1 MNIIE
6 AILLEKKKYI
16 ILLSG
21 FMWWPYFNRVAKSLA
36 DNLGF
41 ELIETTVLVP
51 HDKLISSADQI
62 NFPALN
68 EIIKSRLEKYT
79 EKGYV
84 ITSYTFPPEKLDFY
98 PDIHINLNVNAMLL
112 TSISIDFIK
121 QKGINRMEIDNN
133 ISYLL
138 KSWKTNKIAKTINYF
153 PDFLEKQN
161 DIYGTLFDF
170 IMENIE
176 KKLYGENFIKN
187 KIAKENDDNQDN
199 DNQTTKVVNYLERD
213 IITEKVANPNKLDPD
228 EQNEINKNVGMV
240 NFEEDISNVGGYPFY
255 IGNRKKLNY

>member
-21 FMWWPYFNRVAKSLA
+21 FMWWPYFNKVAKTLA
-36 DNLGF
+36 DNLEF
-41 ELIETTVLVP
+41 ELIETSVLVP

-68 EIIKSRLEKYT
+68 EIIKSRLEKYIG
-79 EKGYV
+79 KGYI
-84 ITSYTFPPEKLDFY
+84 ITSYTFPPEKLDFF
-98 PDIHINLNVNAMLL
+98 PDIHINLNANAMLL
-112 TSISIDFIK
+112 TSISVEFIK
-121 QKGINRMEIDNN
+121 QKGINRMELDNN

-138 KSWKTNKIAKTINYF
+138 KSWKTNKIAKTINYS

-161 DIYGTLFDF
+161 DNYGTLFDF

-176 KKLYGENFIKN
+176 KKLYGEKFISN
-187 KIAKENDDNQDN
+187 NVQKENEDINQEP
-199 DNQTTKVVNYLERD
+199 KVVNYLERD
-213 IITEKVANPNKLDPD
+213 IETEKVANPNKLDPE
-228 EQNEINKNVGMV
+228 EQNEINKNIGMI
-240 NFEEDISNVGGYPFY
+240 NFEDDLNNVGGYPFY